1 MNKCPNCN
9 SDLTAGSNFCEKCGA
24 SVTSTTQP
32 NNSSTGHLLVRR
44 KKSFY
49 GFAVAISVTIN
60 NIEYTLNNGDELNF
74 DLLPGRY
81 IITYKVWCRRKKEV
95 TIDVVS
101 NGNYYIEF
109 VNDYLW
115 GGFKLSKNSKLN

>member
-1 MNKCPNCN
+1 MNKCPNCGL
-9 SDLTAGSNFCEKCGA
+9 DLVAGANFCDKCGA
-24 SVTSTTQP
+24 SLNPTTQV
-32 NNSSTGHLLVRR
+32 NNAGTGHLLIKR
-44 KKSFY
+44 KSSFY
-49 GFAVAISVTIN
+49 GFAVSISVNIN
-60 NIEYTLNNGDELNF
+60 NLDYSLGNGDELNF

-81 IITYKVWCRRKKEV
+81 VITYKVWCRRKKEV

-101 NGNYYIEF
+101 GGNYYIEF